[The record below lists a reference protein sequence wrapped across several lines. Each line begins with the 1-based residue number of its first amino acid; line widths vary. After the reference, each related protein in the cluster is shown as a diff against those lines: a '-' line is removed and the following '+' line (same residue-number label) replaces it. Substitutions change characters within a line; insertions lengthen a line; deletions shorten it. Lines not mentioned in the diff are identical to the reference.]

1 MLLPPMSR
9 ALGIVW
15 VRGKGLGDFL
25 AHVGA
30 STSLDS
36 MGDVAR

>member
-1 MLLPPMSR
+1 MSR
-9 ALGIVW
+9 ALVIVR

-30 STSLDS
+30 STSLNS
-36 MGDVAR
+36 TGDVAG